1 MRLAWAEFYNV
12 AYADGAGRRS
22 LRQAAPATS
31 LKEGGKWGE
40 DGLGGEGAADKD
52 KMARFVSRAKRPME
66 KSKLISKKIGI
77 NFKQKGVD
85 FCADNRHNVN
95 TI

>member
-1 MRLAWAEFYNV
+1 VKPVADVGAWQCTKSRERKKVEQDRLA
-12 AYADGAGRRS
+12 
-22 LRQAAPATS
+22 
-31 LKEGGKWGE
+31 
-40 DGLGGEGAADKD
+40 DKA
-52 KMARFVSRAKRPME
+52 KAARFVSYAKRPME
-66 KSKLISKKIGI
+66 KSKLLSKKIGI